1 MNKIKRIIVFIIFMV
16 IIVAN
21 TLTVKAVESFKTN
34 LVTNNEDIKKGEE
47 VEVTLSFE
55 NFQDINKGLNAYK
68 ATLEYDSNVF
78 EKVTINDFESLNSW
92 QEFLYNENNHEFV
105 AIKKSGSKS
114 DEDII
119 KVKLRAKQ
127 NIKPGQTIIKVKDV
141 VTSEGKKDIF
151 VGESQVLVN
160 LMEQQNSQNPVVPG
174 DSGENNNSQG
184 NNSDLDNLL
193 DGKLPQ
199 TGVSSIFL
207 PILLIIEILLVIIA
221 INSYIKM
228 KKLDKKVNS
237 KGKMLMV
244 LVTTSLLTMQVV
256 STIYAVSTKGE
267 LNGDGKINYADVTLL
282 EQHLIDLK
290 KLPKDKLTN
299 ADMNSDNELTITDL
313 ALLVQKIENSL
324 DYKVE
329 ISSNM
334 EEFYY
339 NKNQEIELKFS
350 ANVSYGAIDDFRR
363 TT

>member
-221 INSYIKM
+221 INSYIKILAM
-228 KKLDKKVNS
+228 NLNFQNH
-237 KGKMLMV
+237 
-244 LVTTSLLTMQVV
+244 LLLPFQKHL
-256 STIYAVSTKGE
+256 SR
-267 LNGDGKINYADVTLL
+267 TL
-282 EQHLIDLK
+282 K
-290 KLPKDKLTN
+290 
-299 ADMNSDNELTITDL
+299 
-313 ALLVQKIENSL
+313 
-324 DYKVE
+324 
-329 ISSNM
+329 
-334 EEFYY
+334 
-339 NKNQEIELKFS
+339 
-350 ANVSYGAIDDFRR
+350 
-363 TT
+363 